1 MPDIKTRD
9 LVKGTIKTLDK
20 AVVTS
25 ERMKQAYIQTKDK
38 STESVS
44 SQDYSPEDYASTK
57 IEGAV
62 ESTVRETTHQFVNLG
77 KKAMN
82 KTKMK
87 LKDTLK
93 KSEYQCS
100 GYGTKYYQEKYSFKE
115 STSSF

>member
-38 STESVS
+38 SSEAVN
-44 SQDYSPEDYASTK
+44 SQDNTPEEYASTK
-57 IEGAV
+57 V
-62 ESTVRETTHQFVNLG
+62 ESTVESTIGETTHQSVNLG

-82 KTKMK
+82 KTKR
-87 LKDTLK
+87 LKQK
-93 KSEYQCS
+93 
-100 GYGTKYYQEKYSFKE
+100 GGRYGLDY
-115 STSSF
+115 